1 MLNNIVTTATS
12 NAPQIGRKRRLSS
25 SDREDSFKKPRGIEN
40 TVDEGDE
47 DASLSAGA
55 DTTPLANGT
64 SPSAPVNEVTEG
76 VKEVELEGEN
86 VKDATVEEGRTT
98 PPDSQFDGDAKSE
111 NTDSKDDASA
121 PSEGTTTTT
130 SSPKGK
136 KPKSSATNKPDSKVS
151 TTVPPKDTDPPTSRK
166 SSAPS
171 KKSGSGPKDTSVSAP
186 KKRSTAP
193 RSKKPAKAV
202 DTKEVDG
209 QEVV

>member
-25 SDREDSFKKPRGIEN
+25 SDREDSFKKPRGIED

-64 SPSAPVNEVTEG
+64 SIPAPVNEVTEG

-86 VKDATVEEGRTT
+86 VEDATVGEGRIT

-130 SSPKGK
+130 SPKGK

-166 SSAPS
+166 SSVPS

-186 KKRSTAP
+186 KKRTTAP